1 MEENTLVLELSNGS
15 EVKLHEVWS
24 CCDGVNDC
32 GSSVE
37 VRDSELG
44 YLICTLKGETL
55 PDTDDED
62 FSKEDYAKHIENEI
76 SWAENY

>member
-1 MEENTLVLELSNGS
+1 MNDNIMTLELSNGDTV
-15 EVKLHEVWS
+15 ELKEVWD

-44 YLICTLKGETL
+44 YLICTIKGETL

>member
-1 MEENTLVLELSNGS
+1 MNDNIMTLELSNGDIV
-15 EVKLHEVWS
+15 ELKEVWHF
-24 CCDGVNDC
+24 CDGVINC

-44 YLICTLKGETL
+44 YLICTIKGETL

-76 SWAENY
+76 SWAEIY